1 MLELLVLWQLGKSV
15 AARARARGRSATG
28 YVFLLLALWFLGEV
42 FGAVAFAAASA
53 VMRGRGV
60 DDGDFLLTYLVAI
73 TGASVGAYITFKIA
87 GRRPP
92 QVANDA
98 IDSECYTSDD
108 TRP

>member
-15 AARARARGRSATG
+15 AAKARARGKPATR
-28 YVFLLLALWFLGEV
+28 YVCLLLALWFLGEV
-42 FGAVAFAAASA
+42 VGAVAFTAASA

-60 DDGDFLLTYLVAI
+60 DDGDFLLAYLVAI
-73 TGASVGAYITFKIA
+73 TGASVGAYTAFKIV

-92 QVANDA
+92 PVANDA
-98 IDSECYTSDD
+98 IDSECYTFDN